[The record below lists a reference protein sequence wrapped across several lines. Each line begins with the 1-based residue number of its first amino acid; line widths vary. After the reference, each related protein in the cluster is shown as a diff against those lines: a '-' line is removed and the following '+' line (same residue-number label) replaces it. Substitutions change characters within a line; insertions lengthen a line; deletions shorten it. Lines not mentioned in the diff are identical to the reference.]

1 MLHPDCDVLSLCVN
15 HQHDS
20 KCQNT
25 QGGLFT
31 FQDVP
36 QGGTV
41 IPLTFRN
48 LSGGVLTGL
57 GRVAWTLALH
67 FCSGEINIIMLN
79 MDKLQSVSN

>member
-1 MLHPDCDVLSLCVN
+1 MFCHYVSTIN
-15 HQHDS
+15 MT
-20 KCQNT
+20 QNAKT
-25 QGGLFT
+25 LT